1 MNNEVIK
8 LKSQPLHP
16 KQLEFA
22 KKIDECNLKQI
33 MLNLGRNFGK
43 TTLMN
48 NLIIKTALTNDD
60 TVIYLITQTQTFTK
74 TILEQIHSILKP
86 FVTTYN
92 KGELIKLQNGTVIQ
106 GFSYNNFENL
116 RGNNFAKFVFIDE
129 AAKIPDVAQESVIS
143 QICLTV
149 KRVFLI
155 STPRGKNQYYKKFR
169 NTNASHML
177 YLHGTSYDNPFISE
191 DAKEE
196 LRKLKGNRIYEQ
208 EVEARFIESGGGVFN
223 DVTSLQSRIP
233 LKQSKTYYT
242 GIDLA
247 KEEDYT
253 VLTTLNEDLTIVDI
267 ERFNKTESYE
277 EIVNRI
283 VRHQKKQ
290 NSHLCVETNNFG
302 AIIIEQLFKRG
313 IKSIKEFTTTNTSKN
328 EIITSLIFKL
338 GQGQITTAIDV
349 PELINELEQ
358 YDYMITKNGNIS
370 YSAPQGLHDDCV
382 MSLAFANHLF
392 EFRNTGNIKKV
403 VSFSK

>member
-22 KKIDECNLKQI
+22 KRIDECKLKWI

-60 TVIYLITQTQTFTK
+60 TTIYVITQTQTFTK
-74 TILEQIHSILKP
+74 KILEQLHSVLKP

-92 KGELIKLQNGTVIQ
+92 KGEIIKLQNGTEIQ
-106 GFSYNNFENL
+106 GFSYNEYDNL
-116 RGNNFAKFVFIDE
+116 RGNNFGKYIFIDE
-129 AAKIPDVAQESVIS
+129 AAKIQDIAQDSVIS
-143 QICLTV
+143 QMCFTA

-155 STPRGKNQYYKKFR
+155 STPRGKNQYYKKYR
-169 NTNASHML
+169 NTNPSHML
-177 YLHGTSYDNPFISE
+177 YLHGTSYDNPFVPEIE
-191 DAKEE
+191 KEG

-208 EVEARFIESGGGVFN
+208 EIEARFVESGGGVFN
-223 DVTSLQSRIP
+223 DVTTLQSRVP

-247 KEEDYT
+247 KEEDFT

-283 VRHQKKQ
+283 IRHQKKW
-290 NSHLCVETNNFG
+290 NSHLCIETNNFG

-313 IKSIKEFTTTNTSKN
+313 IKSIKEFTTTNQSKN
-328 EIITSLIFKL
+328 EIITSLRFKL
-338 GQGQITTAIDV
+338 SQGLITTSIDV
-349 PELINELEQ
+349 PELISELEQ
-358 YDYMITKNGNIS
+358 FDYAITKNGNIS

-382 MSLAFANHLF
+382 MSLAFANYLF

-403 VSFSK
+403 VSLSK